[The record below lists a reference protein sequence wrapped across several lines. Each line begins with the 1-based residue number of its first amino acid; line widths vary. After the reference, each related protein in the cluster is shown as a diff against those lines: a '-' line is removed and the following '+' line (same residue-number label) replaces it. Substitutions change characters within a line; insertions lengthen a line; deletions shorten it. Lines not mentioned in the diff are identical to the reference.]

1 MMESLTTSVLPWYQ
15 HLQMILRF
23 WFESVI
29 FSIDFVINIFSM
41 HIFTALRTGL
51 LITMD
56 RTLDLLSWVV
66 LRLSQLNCKTVLIL
80 TNWSKIIIFIRTDYV
95 WARAMGFTGAQ
106 MADSDGVD
114 VGEMI
119 LNILNSGKMEIIILF
134 RNWLQANPGVQ
145 VPGWSVSSL
154 QAHWWVLLSL
164 NKSLYI
170 IIL

>member
-1 MMESLTTSVLPWYQ
+1 MISSGSLLSLLMMESLTTSVLPWYQ
-15 HLQMILRF
+15 HLQIISRF
-23 WFESVI
+23 WFETVI
-29 FSIDFVINIFSM
+29 FNIDFVINIFSM

-56 RTLDLLSWVV
+56 RTLDPAFFKV

-95 WARAMGFTGAQ
+95 WAKAMGFTGAQ
-106 MADSDGVD
+106 LADSDGVD

-119 LNILNSGKMEIIILF
+119 YWNIKNYYNWNIIS

-145 VPGWSVSSL
+145 VPRWSMSSL
-154 QAHWWVLLSL
+154 QAHWWVLL
-164 NKSLYI
+164 
-170 IIL
+170 